1 MRIVVD
7 TNIVFSA
14 ILNSN
19 SRIAAILLQPKSKQ
33 RFYTTYQLLTE
44 IEEHR
49 NKLKKLT
56 SLSDLELSNLIS
68 ITTRQIKFIYIQLV
82 PFEIYQKVKV
92 LTTDVDVENTAFVAL
107 AEHLGAKL
115 WTGDK
120 VLINGLAQKG
130 WNKFIS
136 TNELFEI
143 LLANE

>member
-1 MRIVVD
+1 MRIIVD

-19 SRIAAILLQPKSKQ
+19 SRIASILLQLKSKH

-56 SLSDLELSNLIS
+56 LLSDLELSNLIL
-68 ITTRQIKFIYIQLV
+68 ITTRPIRFINIQLV
-82 PFEIYQKVKV
+82 PFKIYKKIQA
-92 LTTDVDVENTAFVAL
+92 LTNDVDEDDTDFVAL
-107 AEHLGAKL
+107 AEHLNAKL

-120 VLINGLAQKG
+120 VLINGLTQKG

-136 TNELFEI
+136 TSELFQI
-143 LLANE
+143 FLADE